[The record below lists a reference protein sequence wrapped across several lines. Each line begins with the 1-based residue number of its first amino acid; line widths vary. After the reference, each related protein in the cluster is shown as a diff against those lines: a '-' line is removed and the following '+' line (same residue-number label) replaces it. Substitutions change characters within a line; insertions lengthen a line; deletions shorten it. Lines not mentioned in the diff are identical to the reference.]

1 MQFFLLVL
9 MSLPLLF
16 LIRPPHLQ
24 SQLSAHHPHLRV
36 PGLPPRLLLHLL
48 PRARQAASLAT
59 FLQQVLSTREYL
71 SNKAVHLFLQTQ
83 LSLEKIKLNIEGL
96 RDDDVPSFP
105 LVDKRNN
112 SKNGFSQIFGDL

>member
-1 MQFFLLVL
+1 

-24 SQLSAHHPHLRV
+24 SQLSAHHPQLRV
-36 PGLPPRLLLHLL
+36 PALPPRLLLHLL